1 MIKRREFIAGL
12 RGAAAWPVLARAQGD
27 RMRRIGAAA
36 GVMVAAFMLAIGV
49 DPAAADKCYAAN
61 GSPMQCP
68 PDTPYAKPLPE
79 PFVNFTP
86 WGNNPC
92 PSYEASFRQCVDRNG
107 SVSQCSSE
115 EKRVIDACGKT

>member
-1 MIKRREFIAGL
+1 MIGPREFIAGL
-12 RGAAAWPVLARAQGD
+12 ASAAAWPMVARGQGNG
-27 RMRRIGAAA
+27 MRRIGAAA
-36 GVMVAAFMLAIGV
+36 GAMVAAFMLAFGV

-61 GSPMQCP
+61 GRPMHCP
-68 PDTPYAKPLPE
+68 PDTPHAKPLPE

-107 SVSQCSSE
+107 SVSQCSGE
-115 EKRVIDACGKT
+115 QKRVIDACGKT